1 MQSPSPRTRC
11 LQPQHILGATQLE
24 NSFVEKDLG
33 VLMDT
38 KVNTSQQ
45 LVLATKKSKSILGYI
60 MESISC
66 RPREM
71 ILHLCSALVRL
82 HF

>member
-38 KVNTSQQ
+38 KVNTSQ

>member
-11 LQPQHILGATQLE
+11 LQLQHILGATQLE

-38 KVNTSQQ
+38 KVNTSQ

-66 RPREM
+66 RTREM

>member
-1 MQSPSPRTRC
+1 MHQYV
-11 LQPQHILGATQLE
+11 LGVAQLE

-38 KVNTSQQ
+38 KVNTSQ

-66 RPREM
+66 RTREM

>member
-11 LQPQHILGATQLE
+11 LQLQHILGATQLE

-45 LVLATKKSKSILGYI
+45 LVLATKKSKSILSYI

>member
-38 KVNTSQQ
+38 KVNTSQ

-66 RPREM
+66 RTREM

>member
-24 NSFVEKDLG
+24 NSFVKKDLG

-38 KVNTSQQ
+38 KVNTSQ

-66 RPREM
+66 RTREM

>member
-38 KVNTSQQ
+38 KVNTSQ
-45 LVLATKKSKSILGYI
+45 LVLATKKSKSILSYI

>member
-11 LQPQHILGATQLE
+11 LQLQHILGATQLE
-24 NSFVEKDLG
+24 NSFVKKDLG

-45 LVLATKKSKSILGYI
+45 LVLATKKSKSILSYI

>member
-24 NSFVEKDLG
+24 NSFVKKDLG

-38 KVNTSQQ
+38 KVNTSQ
-45 LVLATKKSKSILGYI
+45 LVLATKKSKSILSYI